1 MQSNI
6 YPKSQVN
13 VGQMERVASVLGGAG
28 MVMLALTRP
37 SRASFL
43 AALSG
48 GYLLYRGFSGN
59 CLVYEAVG
67 IQRAGTNGRAGIKV
81 ERSLTVYR
89 PREEVYRFWR
99 NFENFPRFMKHLE
112 SVKESENGRSHWVAK
127 APLDM
132 TVEWDAEMTE
142 ERENELIS
150 WRSLPGSEIE
160 NSGTVRFKDAPG
172 GRGTEVQVMMKY
184 NPPGG
189 SASAAFAKLFGKEP
203 NQQVREDLGR
213 FKEVIETGETAT
225 VTGQPSGR
233 QEQTE
238 KEREEIRRRRLK
250 DVVQEASEE
259 SFPASDPPAWTGGP
273 AV

>member
-28 MVMLALTRP
+28 MVVLALTRP

-172 GRGTEVQVMMKY
+172 GRGTEVHVMMKY

-189 SASAAFAKLFGKEP
+189 SASAAFAKLFGEEP

-238 KEREEIRRRRLK
+238 KEREEIRRRRQK